1 MISFWTSVD
10 KATKEGFKLAWFGVA
25 VAVLGRFLPDSG
37 WLFWFGIGTTA
48 IGLVLRQRGEHL
60 KKLDAAPRKIMLAE
74 KENLLRGLSCVP
86 KSPVKV
92 QFMGHDAETK
102 QYAAQLKQLLE
113 EAGFHVEAFCGAIAF
128 EPLTGLFITV
138 CEWDAHN
145 PTALGIQNVFVS
157 AGMAMEFKALFKQ
170 KEPSIEI
177 SVHGKPSLTE
187 SAAKQVILNGVN
199 RPKRKD

>member
-1 MISFWTSVD
+1 MMAFWTSVD
-10 KATKEGFKLAWFGVA
+10 RATKEGLKVAWFGVG
-25 VAVLGRFLPDSG
+25 VAILGRFLPESG
-37 WLFWFGIGTTA
+37 WLSWFGIGTTA

-60 KKLDAAPRKIMLAE
+60 KKLDAAPRRITSAE
-74 KENLLRGLSCVP
+74 KANLLRGLSGVP

-102 QYAAQLKQLLE
+102 QYAAQLKQLFE
-113 EAGFHVEAFCGAIAF
+113 EAGFHVEASCGAIAF

-145 PTALGIQNVFVS
+145 PTALGIQNAFVS
-157 AGMAMEFKALFKQ
+157 AGMALEFKALFKQ

-177 SVHGKPSLTE
+177 SVHGKPSRNQ
-187 SAAKQVILNGVN
+187 SAV
-199 RPKRKD
+199 R

>member
-1 MISFWTSVD
+1 MMSFWTSVD
-10 KATKEGFKLAWFGVA
+10 KATKEGFKVAWFGVA
-25 VAVLGRFLPDSG
+25 VAILGRFLPESG
-37 WLFWFGIGTTA
+37 WLSWFGIGTTA

-60 KKLDAAPRKIMLAE
+60 KKLDAAPRKLAPVE
-74 KENLLRGLSCVP
+74 KENLLRGLSSVP

-102 QYAAQLKQLLE
+102 QYAAQLKQSFE

-145 PTALGIQNVFVS
+145 PTALGIQNAFVS
-157 AGMAMEFKALFKQ
+157 AGMAMDFKAVLKQ
-170 KEPSIEI
+170 KDRSIEI
-177 SVHGKPSLTE
+177 SVHGKPSRKQ
-187 SAAKQVILNGVN
+187 SAAQ
-199 RPKRKD
+199 